1 MKSKSVGRWISRIY
15 RSGQKYFNHEL
26 QGFGIGSGQIPILN
40 HLFQEDGII
49 QDRLAEKIGIDRTTL
64 NRTIRKLEE
73 NKLIRKEENPFD
85 KRAFLVFLTEKGYA
99 LKTQIDPIL
108 SGWTDILTNGMN
120 SKEKEYFLE
129 LLKRASQNA
138 KFSTERK

>member
-1 MKSKSVGRWISRIY
+1 MKSKSVGKWISRIY

-26 QGFGIGSGQIPILN
+26 QGLGIGSGQIPILN

-73 NKLIRKEENPFD
+73 NKLIRKEKNPYD
-85 KRAFLVFLTEKGYA
+85 KRAYQVFLTEKGYA
-99 LKTQIDPIL
+99 LKTQINPIL
-108 SGWTDILTNGMN
+108 SGWTAILTNGMDC
-120 SKEKEYFLE
+120 KEKGYFLE

-138 KFSTERK
+138 KSATDRI